1 MKLLTDF
8 RNMRVDLRAP
18 DHISAEV
25 ATALWKRSAIKKEIS
40 ASEAADGHAD
50 FWQLGLTFIPR
61 HPVSGRR

>member
-18 DHISAEV
+18 DHIRAEV
-25 ATALWKRSAIKKEIS
+25 ASALRQRRQTVTRI
-40 ASEAADGHAD
+40 